1 VARSAGG
8 GAAAPAIA
16 NAIRDHYKPQG
27 PSDAVPTEPVSV
39 AVALADKLDTLA
51 GFFVIEEKP
60 TGSGDPYAL
69 RRAALGIVRLAIENG
84 ARFSLLK
91 FIQSTSDEALEQKR
105 YQLTKKYR
113 AASSKLGIL
122 PGSNEQS
129 QAEEF
134 AVAAQVARP
143 MLRSHFL
150 IIAREVSAF
159 ILDRLRVLL
168 RDQGKRHDLIEAA
181 IAVADDDIV
190 RVAARA
196 DDDIVR
202 IVARLDALDAFLK
215 TDAGANLI
223 AGLKRAANILRAE
236 EKKGALPENLQ
247 IDVAHLSQGEEQ
259 ALYQALD
266 VAEQDVDAALQRE
279 DFGGAMTALAQVR
292 GAVDAF
298 FETVVVNADEAD
310 LRRNRLA
317 LLAGLKRTA
326 DRIADFSRIE
336 G

>member
-1 VARSAGG
+1 
-8 GAAAPAIA
+8 
-16 NAIRDHYKPQG
+16 
-27 PSDAVPTEPVSV
+27 
-39 AVALADKLDTLA
+39 
-51 GFFVIEEKP
+51 
-60 TGSGDPYAL
+60 
-69 RRAALGIVRLAIENG
+69 
-84 ARFSLLK
+84 
-91 FIQSTSDEALEQKR
+91 
-105 YQLTKKYR
+105 
-113 AASSKLGIL
+113 
-122 PGSNEQS
+122 
-129 QAEEF
+129 
-134 AVAAQVARP
+134 

-150 IIAREVSAF
+150 ITAREVSAF

-168 RDQGKRHDLIEAA
+168 RDQGKRYDLIEAA

-202 IVARLDALDAFLK
+202 IVARLEALDAFLK

-247 IDVAHLSQGEEQ
+247 IDVARLSLGEEQ

-266 VAEQDVDAALQRE
+266 VAERDVGGALQRE

-298 FETVVVNADEAD
+298 FETVVVNADDAD

>member
-1 VARSAGG
+1 LII
-8 GAAAPAIA
+8 P
-16 NAIRDHYKPQG
+16 
-27 PSDAVPTEPVSV
+27 EEVSS
-39 AVALADKLDTLA
+39 
-51 GFFVIEEKP
+51 FVI
-60 TGSGDPYAL
+60 
-69 RRAALGIVRLAIENG
+69 
-84 ARFSLLK
+84 
-91 FIQSTSDEALEQKR
+91 
-105 YQLTKKYR
+105 
-113 AASSKLGIL
+113 
-122 PGSNEQS
+122 
-129 QAEEF
+129 
-134 AVAAQVARP
+134 
-143 MLRSHFL
+143 
-150 IIAREVSAF
+150 
-159 ILDRLRVLL
+159 DRLRILL

-181 IAVADDDIV
+181 FAVQDQY
-190 RVAARA
+190 
-196 DDDIVR
+196 IVR
-202 IVARLDALDAFLK
+202 IVARIDALDAFLK